1 MPIFFVDRDSEG
13 GMEQMRSQMRR
24 NMRGGGY
31 HSGSGM
37 GSNGGNYREG
47 FREGYRKGFEHGWY
61 DKDGEWV
68 DDEPE
73 FRRHRDS
80 RGRFI

>member
-1 MPIFFVDRDSEG
+1 MAIFFVDKDSEG

-24 NMRGGGY
+24 NMRNAGY
-31 HSGSGM
+31 HGGSGM
-37 GSNGGNYREG
+37 SVGNYRDV

-61 DKDGEWV
+61 DKDGEFFE
-68 DDEPE
+68 DEPE

-80 RGRFI
+80 RGRYI